1 MGQVRKALQPPARP
15 AGIKVR
21 KGFRMETFPP
31 ALALAFVLAFIG
43 FGQWLRQQRRMMIH
57 RERLTAIEKGV
68 ELPPV
73 EREAFRISFDVQ
85 RVLLLFGLIWI
96 SIGIAFFLVFST
108 MLSHPTEFTKDVPY
122 GIQYVGVGMI
132 GIGLSHLIA
141 HVLGRNQAV

>member
-21 KGFRMETFPP
+21 KGFRMETFAP

-57 RERLTAIEKGV
+57 RERLAAIEKGV